1 MTKLK
6 QYWLIGV
13 VVLIIFLGYFY
24 WFQWRPSQIV
34 KQCDK
39 EAVEKASDVDDGNQ
53 AIKIYDAR
61 YKSCL
66 RAKGL
71 K

>member
-6 QYWLIGV
+6 QYWLISAAI
-13 VVLIIFLGYFY
+13 LILLVGYFY
-24 WFQWRPSQIV
+24 WFQWQPSQIV

-39 EAVEKASDVDDGNQ
+39 EAVEKAKSVDDGNQ
-53 AIKIYDAR
+53 AIKIYDAL

-66 RAKGL
+66 REKGL

>member
-6 QYWLIGV
+6 QYWLIGAV
-13 VVLIIFLGYFY
+13 ILILLVGYFY

-39 EAVEKASDVDDGNQ
+39 EAVEKAKDVDDGNQ

-66 RAKGL
+66 REKGL

>member
-13 VVLIIFLGYFY
+13 IFLILFGGMFY

-39 EAVEKASDVDDGNQ
+39 EAVEKARSVDDGNQ
-53 AIKIYDAR
+53 AIKWYDVR

-66 RAKGL
+66 REKGL

>member
-6 QYWLIGV
+6 QYWLIGAV
-13 VVLIIFLGYFY
+13 ILILLVGYFY
-24 WFQWRPSQIV
+24 LFQWRPSQIV

-39 EAVEKASDVDDGNQ
+39 EAVEKAKDVDDGNQ

-66 RAKGL
+66 REKGL

>member
-1 MTKLK
+1 MLKLK
-6 QYWLIGV
+6 QYWLITT
-13 VVLIIFLGYFY
+13 IISILLAGYFY
-24 WFQWRPSQIV
+24 WFQWRPSQIA
-34 KQCDK
+34 KQCNK
-39 EAVEKASDVDDGNQ
+39 EAVKKAKDADDGNQ

-66 RAKGL
+66 REKGL